1 MEILG
6 LVSLKD
12 IILLLIGGV
21 IGYLVNILVAMQM
34 DKKRGLILQTTGRR
48 IIVESASS
56 CPFVVNDLDGN
67 KLDNVYLINI
77 RLWNKGKHHVERKD
91 ISADHPLKISFD
103 KNAEILGE
111 PVIFRGSDK
120 IGLNIHKAEGNNY
133 RVDFECVNPQ
143 EWSEL
148 GFFVKETPDVKVS
161 ASGRIYGQ
169 ANDFNLSIDDSR
181 TSLFER
187 ITLGLLLLFICLSP
201 FALVWGVWWLIDEY
215 SFAVLMKDPDSIP
228 ENLQRLLAYGII
240 VPMLAIMGYSQIW
253 LKRRGNPKTYPIDED
268 YRPDEVKNI
277 GALWGTALSGKNY
290 RVSNSS
296 RNQGEI
302 YVPNDKNI

>member
-12 IILLLIGGV
+12 IILLLIGGA
-21 IGYLVNILVAMQM
+21 IGYLVNILVAKQT

-56 CPFVVNDLDGN
+56 CPFVVSDLDGN

-91 ISADHPLKISFD
+91 ISADHPLEISIEES
-103 KNAEILGE
+103 AEILGE

-120 IGLNIHKAEGNNY
+120 VGLNIHKTKDNTY
-133 RVDFECVNPQ
+133 RVDFECVNPE

-148 GFFVKETPDVKVS
+148 GFFVKEDPNVKVS

-169 ANDFNLSIDDSR
+169 ANDFNVSIDDSR
-181 TSLFER
+181 TSLSER
-187 ITLGLLLLFICLSP
+187 ITLGIVLLVICLSP
-201 FALVWGVWWLIDEY
+201 FALIWGVWWLFDEY
-215 SFAVLMKDPDSIP
+215 SFAMLINDPDSIP
-228 ENLQRLLAYGII
+228 ENLQRLLAYGTI
-240 VPMLAIMGYSQIW
+240 VPMLAFMGYSQIW

-268 YRPDEVKNI
+268 YRPNEAKNI

-296 RNQGEI
+296 RNKGEI